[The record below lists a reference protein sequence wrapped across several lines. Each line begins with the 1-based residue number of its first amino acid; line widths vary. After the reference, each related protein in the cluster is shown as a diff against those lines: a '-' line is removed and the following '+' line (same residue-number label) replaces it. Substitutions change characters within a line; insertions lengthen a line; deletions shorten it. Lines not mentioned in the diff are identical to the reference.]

1 MKNDPFIIAAFLEA
15 MENSDWVA
23 DGTNPLITVS
33 RQIGAQGEEIAAR
46 AAELLTEAS
55 RGKHPWILV
64 DKDIAERVMES
75 HHLPERIKSFF
86 TEEQAQ
92 SIEEHLH
99 GLLGFSTSGAAMI
112 ADMTETMI
120 RLARIGHVI
129 FVGRGANAVTAK
141 FPRAVHIRVIGSQ
154 ERRVER
160 VAAKLGLS
168 PHDALA
174 EVRRVDHQRSQFMST
189 YFHRQIDD
197 PTPYDLIFNTDRI
210 SVEEAA
216 HLIAHLVH
224 SPHFREPEAGKL
236 RELRH
241 QVLGR

>member
-1 MKNDPFIIAAFLEA
+1 MKNDPIIIAAFLEA
-15 MENSDWVA
+15 MEKSDWMA
-23 DGTNPLITVS
+23 DGTNPLVTVS
-33 RQIGAQGEEIAAR
+33 RQMGAQGEEIAAR
-46 AAELLTEAS
+46 AAEILTAS
-55 RGKHPWILV
+55 SHGKHPWILV
-64 DKDIAERVMES
+64 DKDIAERVMEH
-75 HHLPERIKSFF
+75 HHLPDRIKSFF

-99 GLLGFSTSGAAMI
+99 GLLGFSTSSATMI
-112 ADMTETMI
+112 ANMTETMI

-141 FPRAVHIRVIGSQ
+141 FPRAVHVRVVGSL

-160 VAAKLGLS
+160 VARQQGLS
-168 PHDALA
+168 KREAEA
-174 EVRRVDHQRSQFMST
+174 EVRRIDHDRNHFIAT
-189 YFHRQIDD
+189 YFHRELSD
-197 PTPYDLIFNTDRI
+197 PCHYDIIFNTDRV

-216 HLIAHLVH
+216 ELLAHLVT

-241 QVLGR
+241 QVLG